1 MLQIDTP
8 PTPVL
13 PGVSLAMLRAVLDQ
27 VDYGLAVVHVDTRHL
42 VFANTHALRALANDS
57 AQSHGLSLIQG
68 YLCTPQR
75 CHLEQLTRA
84 LGRARSNLRG
94 LLNLTGGGSES
105 TVAVMPIAGL
115 AESAL
120 DAYPSNGSPIP
131 CYALLLF
138 AKQQLCDATS
148 ITLFAN
154 ERGLTRAESQVL
166 AQVCCG
172 LRPTEIAARQ
182 GVQLCTV
189 RSQLSSIRQKT
200 ASSSVRALVEKV
212 SVLPPLARQLSH
224 VFSGLNTNA
233 AAMI

>member
-1 MLQIDTP
+1 MPTDT
-8 PTPVL
+8 L
-13 PGVSLAMLRAVLDQ
+13 PRSSRPDISLDLLRAVLDQ
-27 VDYGLAVVHVDTRHL
+27 VDYGLAVVHVDTRYL
-42 VFANTHALRALANDS
+42 VFANAQAWRALAEDN
-57 AQSHGLSLIQG
+57 AQPHGLRLHQG
-68 YLCTPQR
+68 YLCTRQR
-75 CHLEQLTRA
+75 SHLAQLTHA
-84 LGRARSNLRG
+84 LARVRSSLRG
-94 LLNLTGGGSES
+94 LLNLTSGGSQS
-105 TVAVMPIAGL
+105 TVAVMPVCGL
-115 AESAL
+115 AAS
-120 DAYPSNGSPIP
+120 DTHPSNGSAMPSHQH
-131 CYALLLF
+131 ALLLF

-224 VFSGLNTNA
+224 VLSGLNTNA